1 MGAVGVGGGGYRRTV
16 TPPRAAT
23 GSATPSART
32 GRRRGARPS
41 GAELLAA
48 AVGAVPG
55 GAARPG
61 QQEMAAAIEEC
72 VASRDHL
79 LVQAGTGTGKSLAYL
94 APALTVDGPVVVS
107 TATLALQSQL
117 VDHDLPR
124 LADAVEP
131 LLGRRPTF
139 AVLKGRHHY
148 LCLARLDNSTAD
160 EPEDALFDAPAARPA
175 GGKWLGEAGRLGK
188 QVERLREWAEKTE
201 TGDRD
206 ELDPGVDDQA
216 WRLVSMPAREC
227 VGASRCPFGAECFA
241 EASRARA
248 READIVVTNH
258 SLLAVDMLAGRQI
271 VPPHKLLVVDEAHEL
286 ADRVSSAA
294 QAELVP
300 ELIDRSTRRARPL
313 LRPETAEALTAAG
326 DALAVGLA
334 EAPAGRITA
343 GLPAPLREA
352 CTLLDAATRAALDAI
367 GDVKADDPDP
377 VRKQQARAALD
388 ELSTTAQRLL
398 EENEHDVAW
407 VEKPDNGGRRAL
419 VVAPLSVAGT
429 LATHLYDERTVVA
442 TSATLTLGGRFDT
455 VARALGLDAP
465 APSPPSPAAAA
476 LAASTSRPGRE
487 APTGSDESGAA
498 GRSGGA
504 TGSSGGA
511 TGSPG
516 GATGSSGGATPGGRA
531 AAVPAT
537 SGPGWR
543 SLDVGSPFDYA
554 RQGILYVAAH
564 LPRPSVSG
572 LPDAA
577 GAELLSLVE
586 ALGGRTLGL
595 FSSRR
600 AAQQA
605 AELLRARTDLP
616 VLLQGEEALP
626 LLVRRFREERSSCL
640 FGVMSLWQG
649 VDVPGD
655 SCQLVVI
662 DRLPFPRPDEPL
674 AAARA
679 AAVDASGGSGFAAV
693 SVPIAAVRLAQGVG
707 RLIRATGD
715 RGVVAVLDSRLETA
729 RGYGPFLRRSLP
741 PFWYTTRR
749 DVVHGA
755 LQRLAAS

>member
-1 MGAVGVGGGGYRRTV
+1 M

-23 GSATPSART
+23 SSASSRP
-32 GRRRGARPS
+32 RRRGARPS
-41 GAELLAA
+41 GAELLEA

-55 GAARPG
+55 GSARPG
-61 QQEMAAAIEEC
+61 QQQMVTAIEEC
-72 VASRDHL
+72 VASREHL
-79 LVQAGTGTGKSLAYL
+79 LVQAGTGTGKSLGYL

-107 TATLALQSQL
+107 TATLALQAQL
-117 VDHDLPR
+117 VEHDLPR
-124 LADAVEP
+124 LAKAVEP
-131 LLGRRPTF
+131 LLGRQPTF

-148 LCLARLDNSTAD
+148 LCLARLDSSSED
-160 EPEDALFDAPAARPA
+160 EPADTLFDAPAAGS
-175 GGKWLGEAGRLGK
+175 GGGTRWLGEAGRLGK
-188 QVERLREWAEKTE
+188 QIQRLRDWAME
-201 TGDRD
+201 TDSGDRD

-216 WRLVSMPAREC
+216 WRLASMPAREC
-227 VGASRCPFGAECFA
+227 VGASRCSFGAECFA

-258 SLLAVDMLAGRQI
+258 SLLAVDMLAGRHI
-271 VPPHKLLVVDEAHEL
+271 VPPHKLLIVDEAHEL

-300 ELIDRSTRRARPL
+300 ELIDRAARRARPL
-313 LRPETAEALTAAG
+313 LKPEAAEALGEAG
-326 DALAVGLA
+326 DALAAALT
-334 EAPAGRITA
+334 EAPAGRITS
-343 GLPAPLREA
+343 GLPGPLREA
-352 CTLLDAATRAALDAI
+352 CTLLDAATRSALDTI

-377 VRKQQARAALD
+377 VRKQQAKAVLD

-398 EENEHDVAW
+398 EEADHDVAW
-407 VEKPDNGGRRAL
+407 VEKPDNGNRRAL

-429 LATHLYDERTVVA
+429 LATHLYEERTVVA

-455 VARALGLDAP
+455 VARALGLEAP
-465 APSPPSPAAAA
+465 AATPPSPAASV
-476 LAASTSRPGRE
+476 LAAATAAPARSASTRADTPP
-487 APTGSDESGAA
+487 AGAA
-498 GRSGGA
+498 A
-504 TGSSGGA
+504 
-511 TGSPG
+511 
-516 GATGSSGGATPGGRA
+516 
-531 AAVPAT
+531 PAT
-537 SGPGWR
+537 EGPGWR

-572 LPDAA
+572 LPEAA
-577 GAELLSLVE
+577 GEELLALVG

-616 VLLQGEEALP
+616 VLLQGEESLP
-626 LLVRRFREERSSCL
+626 LLVRRFKEERSSCL

-679 AAVDASGGSGFAAV
+679 AAVDAGGGSGFAAV
-693 SVPIAAVRLAQGVG
+693 SVPIAAIRLAQGVG
-707 RLIRATGD
+707 RLIRSTGD

-741 PFWYTTRR
+741 PFWYTTRPEVAR
-749 DVVHGA
+749 GA
-755 LQRLAAS
+755 LERLGGS

>member
-1 MGAVGVGGGGYRRTV
+1 M
-16 TPPRAAT
+16 
-23 GSATPSART
+23 
-32 GRRRGARPS
+32 
-41 GAELLAA
+41 LAA

-61 QQEMAAAIEEC
+61 QQQMTEAIERS
-72 VASRDHL
+72 VASGEHL

-131 LLGRRPTF
+131 LLGRRPTY

-148 LCLARLDNSTAD
+148 LCLARLDSSTEE
-160 EPEDALFDAPAARPA
+160 EPEDTLFDAPRPGA
-175 GGKWLGEAGRLGK
+175 TKWLGEAGRLGK
-188 QVERLREWAEKTE
+188 QMQRLRDWAEETV

-206 ELDPGVDDQA
+206 ELDPGVDDQV
-216 WRLVSMPAREC
+216 WRSVSMPAREC
-227 VGASRCPFGAECFA
+227 VGATRCPFGQECFA

-248 READIVVTNH
+248 READVVVTNH
-258 SLLAVDMLAGRQI
+258 SLLAVDMLAGRHI

-300 ELIDRSTRRARPL
+300 ELIDRSARRARPL
-313 LRPETAEALTAAG
+313 LRPETAERLTEAG

-334 EAPAGRITA
+334 EAPAGRLTT
-343 GLPAPLREA
+343 GLPPALREA
-352 CTLLDAATRAALDAI
+352 CTLLDAATRAALEAL
-367 GDVKADDPDP
+367 GEVKADDPDP
-377 VRKQQARAALD
+377 VRKQQAKAVLD

-398 EENEHDVAW
+398 EEAEHDVAW
-407 VEKPDNGGRRAL
+407 VEKPENGSRRAL

-429 LATHLYDERTVVA
+429 LATHLYDERTVIA
-442 TSATLTLGGRFDT
+442 TSATLALGGRFDT
-455 VARALGLDAP
+455 VARALGLE
-465 APSPPSPAAAA
+465 APSPAPPSPAAAA
-476 LAASTSRPGRE
+476 LATA
-487 APTGSDESGAA
+487 AAA
-498 GRSGGA
+498 GRA
-504 TGSSGGA
+504 TAPAPVAGTEGN
-511 TGSPG
+511 
-516 GATGSSGGATPGGRA
+516 RA
-531 AAVPAT
+531 AVGTAPAT
-537 SGPGWR
+537 EGPGWT

-572 LPDAA
+572 LPEAA
-577 GAELLSLVE
+577 GEELLALVG

-616 VLLQGEEALP
+616 VLLQGEETLP
-626 LLVRRFREERSSCL
+626 LLVRRFREERESCL

-679 AAVDASGGSGFAAV
+679 AAVDAGGGSGFTAV

-741 PFWYTTRR
+741 PFWYTTRP
-749 DVVHGA
+749 DVARGA
-755 LQRLAAS
+755 LERLGRS

>member
-1 MGAVGVGGGGYRRTV
+1 MSPSRT
-16 TPPRAAT
+16 
-23 GSATPSART
+23 ATPVPKKRRS
-32 GRRRGARPS
+32 GRAS
-41 GAELLAA
+41 GTELLAA

-55 GAARPG
+55 GATRPG
-61 QQEMAAAIEEC
+61 QQLMAEAIERSI
-72 VASRDHL
+72 ASGEHL

-131 LLGRRPTF
+131 VLGRRPTF

-148 LCLARLDNSTAD
+148 LCLARLDSSVED
-160 EPEDALFDAPAARPA
+160 EPDDALFDAPRP
-175 GGKWLGEAGRLGK
+175 GGTKWLGEAGRLGK
-188 QVERLREWAEKTE
+188 QVQRLRDWAEETA

-206 ELDPGVDDQA
+206 ELDPGVDDQV
-216 WRLVSMPAREC
+216 WRSVSMPAREC
-227 VGASRCPFGAECFA
+227 VGASRCPFGQECFA

-248 READIVVTNH
+248 READLVVTNH
-258 SLLAVDMLAGRQI
+258 SLLAVDMLAGRHI
-271 VPPHKLLVVDEAHEL
+271 VPPHRLLVVDEAHEL

-313 LRPETAEALTAAG
+313 LRPDHADRLTEAG

-334 EAPAGRITA
+334 EAPAGRLTA
-343 GLPAPLREA
+343 GLPPALREA
-352 CTLLDAATRAALDAI
+352 CTLLDSATRAALEAI

-377 VRKQQARAALD
+377 VRKQQAKAVLD

-398 EENEHDVAW
+398 EEGDHDVAW
-407 VEKPDNGGRRAL
+407 VEKPENGSRRAL

-442 TSATLTLGGRFDT
+442 TSATLALGGRFDT

-465 APSPPSPAAAA
+465 PPAPPSPAAAA
-476 LAASTSRPGRE
+476 AAT
-487 APTGSDESGAA
+487 AAAA
-498 GRSGGA
+498 GRGTDPAPVAS
-504 TGSSGGA
+504 TEGS
-511 TGSPG
+511 
-516 GATGSSGGATPGGRA
+516 RA
-531 AAVPAT
+531 AIGTVPAT
-537 SGPGWR
+537 EGPGWR

-572 LPDAA
+572 LPTAA
-577 GAELLSLVE
+577 GEELLALVG

-626 LLVRRFREERSSCL
+626 LLVRRFRQERESCL

-655 SCQLVVI
+655 ACQLVVI

-679 AAVDASGGSGFAAV
+679 AAVDAGGGSGFAAV

-741 PFWYTTRR
+741 PFWYTTRPEVAR
-749 DVVHGA
+749 GA
-755 LQRLAAS
+755 LERLAKS

>member
-1 MGAVGVGGGGYRRTV
+1 MAVFRAARPRHGPLGTDRVRPGGYRATV
-16 TPPRAAT
+16 TPPRTATAT
-23 GSATPSART
+23 GTARDKA
-32 GRRRGARPS
+32 RRRGDRPG
-41 GAELLAA
+41 GAELLSA

-55 GAARPG
+55 GTARPG
-61 QQEMAAAIEEC
+61 QQRMTAAIEEC
-72 VASRDHL
+72 VSTGDHL

-117 VDHDLPR
+117 VEHDLPR

-131 LLGRRPTF
+131 LLRRRPTF

-148 LCLARLDNSTAD
+148 LCLARLENSTAD
-160 EPEDALFDAPAARPA
+160 EPEDTLFDAPAERP
-175 GGKWLGEAGRLGK
+175 GGTRWLGEAGRLGK
-188 QVERLREWAEKTE
+188 QIQRLRDWALETD

-206 ELDPGVDDQA
+206 ELDPGVDDQT

-227 VGASRCPFGAECFA
+227 VGASRCPYGAECFA

-258 SLLAVDMLAGRQI
+258 SLLAVDMLAGRHI
-271 VPPHKLLVVDEAHEL
+271 VPPHRLLVVDEAHEL

-294 QAELVP
+294 QAELTP
-300 ELIDRSTRRARPL
+300 ELIDRSARRARPL
-313 LRPETAEALTAAG
+313 LRPETAEALTASG

-334 EAPAGRITA
+334 EAPVGRITS
-343 GLPAPLREA
+343 GLPGLLREA
-352 CTLLDAATRAALDAI
+352 CTLLDAATRTALDSI

-377 VRKQQARAALD
+377 VRKQQAKAVLD

-398 EENEHDVAW
+398 EEAEHDVAW
-407 VEKPDNGGRRAL
+407 VERNDVTGRRAL

-442 TSATLTLGGRFDT
+442 TSATLALGGRFDT
-455 VARALGLDAP
+455 VARALGLDSP
-465 APSPPSPAAAA
+465 PPGPPSPAAAA
-476 LAASTSRPGRE
+476 LAQATRRPSTPDDS
-487 APTGSDESGAA
+487 A
-498 GRSGGA
+498 GA
-504 TGSSGGA
+504 TTPSPPDPADGLTDSGL
-511 TGSPG
+511 
-516 GATGSSGGATPGGRA
+516 
-531 AAVPAT
+531 
-537 SGPGWR
+537 GWR
-543 SLDVGSPFDYA
+543 SLDVGSPFDYP

-564 LPRPSVSG
+564 LPRPGASG
-572 LPDAA
+572 LPEAA
-577 GAELLSLVE
+577 GEELLALVT

-616 VLLQGEEALP
+616 VLLQGEETLP

-655 SCQLVVI
+655 ACQLVVI

-679 AAVDASGGSGFAAV
+679 AAVDAQGGSGFAAV

-707 RLIRATGD
+707 RLIRASGD

-729 RGYGPFLRRSLP
+729 RSYGSFLRRSLP
-741 PFWYTTRR
+741 PFWYTTRPEVAR
-749 DVVHGA
+749 GA
-755 LQRLAAS
+755 LTRLAAS

>member
-1 MGAVGVGGGGYRRTV
+1 MTGRDPPAAPRRRSGGTGVGAGGYGRTV
-16 TPPRAAT
+16 TPSRTATAA
-23 GSATPSART
+23 SRKRRS
-32 GRRRGARPS
+32 GRPDG
-41 GAELLAA
+41 GKLLAA

-61 QQEMAAAIEEC
+61 QQQMAEAIERSI
-72 VASRDHL
+72 ASGEHL

-94 APALTVDGPVVVS
+94 APALTVDGPVVIS

-117 VDHDLPR
+117 VEHDLPR

-131 LLGRRPTF
+131 VLGRRPTF

-148 LCLARLDNSTAD
+148 LCLARLDSSVED
-160 EPEDALFDAPAARPA
+160 EPDEALFDAPRPGA
-175 GGKWLGEAGRLGK
+175 TKWLGEAGRLGK
-188 QVERLREWAEKTE
+188 QVQRLRDWAEETA

-206 ELDPGVDDQA
+206 ELDPGVDDQV
-216 WRLVSMPAREC
+216 WRSVSMPAREC
-227 VGASRCPFGAECFA
+227 VGASRCPFGQECFA

-258 SLLAVDMLAGRQI
+258 SLLAVDMLAGRHI

-313 LRPETAEALTAAG
+313 LRPDVADRLTEAG

-334 EAPAGRITA
+334 EAPAGRLTA
-343 GLPAPLREA
+343 GLPPALREA
-352 CTLLDAATRAALDAI
+352 CTLLDSATRAALEAI

-377 VRKQQARAALD
+377 VRKQQAKAVLD

-398 EENEHDVAW
+398 EGGDHDVAW
-407 VEKPDNGGRRAL
+407 VEKPENGSRRAL

-442 TSATLTLGGRFDT
+442 TSATLALGGRFDT
-455 VARALGLDAP
+455 VARALGLEAP
-465 APSPPSPAAAA
+465 PPAPPSPAAAA
-476 LAASTSRPGRE
+476 LATAT
-487 APTGSDESGAA
+487 AA
-498 GRSGGA
+498 GRTAGPAPVASTEGRSGPA
-504 TGSSGGA
+504 LVASTEGS
-511 TGSPG
+511 
-516 GATGSSGGATPGGRA
+516 RA
-531 AAVPAT
+531 AIGTVPAT
-537 SGPGWR
+537 EGPGWR

-572 LPDAA
+572 LPTAA
-577 GAELLSLVE
+577 GEELLALVG

-626 LLVRRFREERSSCL
+626 LLVRRFRQERESCL

-655 SCQLVVI
+655 ACQLVVI

-679 AAVDASGGSGFAAV
+679 AAVDAGGGSGFAAV

-741 PFWYTTRR
+741 PFWYTTRPEVAR
-749 DVVHGA
+749 GA
-755 LQRLAAS
+755 LERLAKS

>member
-1 MGAVGVGGGGYRRTV
+1 MTL
-16 TPPRAAT
+16 PRAAT
-23 GSATPSART
+23 GSRTPPART

-41 GAELLAA
+41 GTELLAA

-55 GAARPG
+55 GATRPG
-61 QQEMAAAIEEC
+61 QEEMATAIEEC
-72 VASRDHL
+72 VASREHL

-94 APALTVDGPVVVS
+94 TPALTVDGPVVVS

-148 LCLARLDNSTAD
+148 LCLARLDNSTEE
-160 EPEDALFDAPAARPA
+160 EPGDALFDAPSSGPA

-188 QVERLREWAEKTE
+188 QVQRLRDWATETE

-227 VGASRCPFGAECFA
+227 VGAARCPFGAECFA

-300 ELIDRSTRRARPL
+300 ELIDRTTRRARPL
-313 LRPETAEALTAAG
+313 LKPETAEALTAAG

-334 EAPAGRITA
+334 EAPAGRLTA
-343 GLPAPLREA
+343 GLPPPLREA

-367 GDVKADDPDP
+367 GDVKSDDPDP

-388 ELSTTAQRLL
+388 ELSNTAQRLL
-398 EENEHDVAW
+398 EESEHDVAW
-407 VEKPDNGGRRAL
+407 VEKPDNGNRRAL

-429 LATHLYDERTVVA
+429 LATHLYEDRTVVA

-455 VARALGLDAP
+455 VARALGLEAP
-465 APSPPSPAAAA
+465 PAAPPSPAAAA
-476 LAASTSRPGRE
+476 MAAAT
-487 APTGSDESGAA
+487 
-498 GRSGGA
+498 GRSGRPA
-504 TGSSGGA
+504 PNDGGTRA
-511 TGSPG
+511 EASP
-516 GATGSSGGATPGGRA
+516 GRA
-531 AAVPAT
+531 AGSEVT

-572 LPDAA
+572 LPDPA
-577 GAELLSLVE
+577 GAELLELVQ

-605 AELLRARTDLP
+605 AELVRARTDLP
-616 VLLQGEEALP
+616 VLLQGEDALP
-626 LLVRRFREERSSCL
+626 LLVRRFREERESCL

-655 SCQLVVI
+655 ACQLVVI

-679 AAVDASGGSGFAAV
+679 AAVDAGGGSGFAAV
-693 SVPIAAVRLAQGVG
+693 SVPIAAIRLAQGVG

-715 RGVVAVLDSRLETA
+715 KGVVAVLDSRLETA

-741 PFWYTTRR
+741 PFWYTTRPE
-749 DVVHGA
+749 VVRGA
-755 LQRLAAS
+755 LTRLAGS

>member
-1 MGAVGVGGGGYRRTV
+1 M
-16 TPPRAAT
+16 TPPRTAT
-23 GSATPSART
+23 GSATPSAR

-41 GAELLAA
+41 GGELLAA

-61 QQEMAAAIEEC
+61 QQQMTEAIERSIGSGE
-72 VASRDHL
+72 HL

-148 LCLARLDNSTAD
+148 LCLARLDNSTEE
-160 EPEDALFDAPAARPA
+160 EPEDTLFDAPAARP
-175 GGKWLGEAGRLGK
+175 GGGTKWLGEAGRLGK
-188 QVERLREWAEKTE
+188 QVQRLRDWADETA

-227 VGASRCPFGAECFA
+227 VGASRCPFGQECFA

-258 SLLAVDMLAGRQI
+258 SLLAVDMIAGRHI
-271 VPPHKLLVVDEAHEL
+271 VPPHKLLIVDEAHEL

-300 ELIDRSTRRARPL
+300 ELVDRSARRARPL
-313 LRPETAEALTAAG
+313 LRPDVAERLTEAG

-367 GDVKADDPDP
+367 GDIKADDPDP
-377 VRKQQARAALD
+377 VRKQQAKAVLD

-398 EENEHDVAW
+398 EEADHDVAW
-407 VEKPDNGGRRAL
+407 VEKPENGSRRAL

-442 TSATLTLGGRFDT
+442 TSATLALGGRFDT

-465 APSPPSPAAAA
+465 PPAPPSPAAAA
-476 LAASTSRPGRE
+476 MAVTA
-487 APTGSDESGAA
+487 AA
-498 GRSGGA
+498 GRPGVTPGAGSEAGGVAVAAGSRAA
-504 TGSSGGA
+504 TG
-511 TGSPG
+511 T
-516 GATGSSGGATPGGRA
+516 
-531 AAVPAT
+531 VPAT
-537 SGPGWR
+537 EGPGWR

-572 LPDAA
+572 LPEAA
-577 GAELLSLVE
+577 GEELLGLVG

-655 SCQLVVI
+655 ACQLVVI

-679 AAVDASGGSGFAAV
+679 AAVDAGGGSGFAAV

-741 PFWYTTRR
+741 PFWYTTRP
-749 DVVHGA
+749 DVARGA
-755 LQRLAAS
+755 LERLAKA

>member
-1 MGAVGVGGGGYRRTV
+1 MGTAGVGAGGYRRTV
-16 TPPRAAT
+16 TPRLAT
-23 GSATPSART
+23 GSAAPSPRT
-32 GRRRGARPS
+32 GGRRRGSRPS

-61 QQEMAAAIEEC
+61 QQQMATAIEEC
-72 VASRDHL
+72 VRAREHL

-94 APALTVDGPVVVS
+94 TPALTVDGPVVVS

-131 LLGRRPTF
+131 VLGRRPTF

-148 LCLARLDNSTAD
+148 LCLARLDNSTED
-160 EPEDALFDAPAARPA
+160 EPEDTLFDAPAARP
-175 GGKWLGEAGRLGK
+175 GGGTKWLGEAGRLGK
-188 QVERLREWAEKTE
+188 QIQRLRDWAEKTD

-227 VGASRCPFGAECFA
+227 VGAARCPFGAECFA

-258 SLLAVDMLAGRQI
+258 SLLAVDMLAGRHI
-271 VPPHKLLVVDEAHEL
+271 VPPHKLLIVDEAHEL

-300 ELIDRSTRRARPL
+300 ELIDRSAKRARPL
-313 LRPETAEALTAAG
+313 LRPETADSLTAAG

-334 EAPAGRITA
+334 EAPAGRITS
-343 GLPAPLREA
+343 GLPAALREA
-352 CTLLDAATRAALDAI
+352 CTLLDAATRAALDGI
-367 GDVKADDPDP
+367 GEIKADDPDP
-377 VRKQQARAALD
+377 VRKQQAKAVLD
-388 ELSTTAQRLL
+388 ELSATAQRLL
-398 EENEHDVAW
+398 EEADHDVAW
-407 VEKPDNGGRRAL
+407 VEKNDNTGRRAL

-455 VARALGLDAP
+455 VARALGLEAP
-465 APSPPSPAAAA
+465 PADPPSPAAAA
-476 LAASTSRPGRE
+476 LAAR
-487 APTGSDESGAA
+487 AA
-498 GRSGGA
+498 GRTDPAGRAGVTSAAGAGPAGATGGGGA
-504 TGSSGGA
+504 TGRAGSAGNEPPGPA
-511 TGSPG
+511 TG
-516 GATGSSGGATPGGRA
+516 TPGL
-531 AAVPAT
+531 PAT

-572 LPDAA
+572 LPDPA
-577 GAELLSLVE
+577 GEELLALVT

-626 LLVRRFREERSSCL
+626 LLVRRFREEKASCL

-679 AAVDASGGSGFAAV
+679 AAVDANGGSGFAAV

-707 RLIRATGD
+707 RLIRSTGD
-715 RGVVAVLDSRLETA
+715 KGVVAVLDSRLETA
-729 RGYGPFLRRSLP
+729 RGYGAFLRRSLP
-741 PFWYTTRR
+741 PFWYTTRPEVAR
-749 DVVHGA
+749 GA
-755 LQRLAAS
+755 LERLAKV